1 MILTPQSFPQ
11 VSINQSNNDYT
22 PTIMNDTV
30 QSDWIDDILD
40 DESSDDMLDFE
51 SVLDESFDDLST
63 EDYYV

>member
-1 MILTPQSFPQ
+1 
-11 VSINQSNNDYT
+11 
-22 PTIMNDTV
+22 MNDTV

-40 DESSDDMLDFE
+40 DESSDDMLYFE

>member
-1 MILTPQSFPQ
+1 
-11 VSINQSNNDYT
+11 
-22 PTIMNDTV
+22 MNDTV

-51 SVLDESFDDLST
+51 SVLDESFDDLSI

>member
-1 MILTPQSFPQ
+1 
-11 VSINQSNNDYT
+11 
-22 PTIMNDTV
+22 MNDTV